1 MTDLS
6 TRMPAEPEQNFD
18 IAKFQEFLREQN
30 CKECGHADYMT
41 MDLELGSLVVLGCKR
56 IKDLSY
62 LVDEL
67 NEKLSFA
74 NQEY

>member
-6 TRMPAEPEQNFD
+6 TRMPIEAEESFD
-18 IAKFQEFLREQN
+18 IAKFQDFLREQN
-30 CKECGHADYMT
+30 CKECGHADFVT
-41 MDLELGSLVVLGCKR
+41 MDLELGSIIVLGCKR

-67 NEKLSFA
+67 SQKL
-74 NQEY
+74 

>member
-1 MTDLS
+1 
-6 TRMPAEPEQNFD
+6 
-18 IAKFQEFLREQN
+18 
-30 CKECGHADYMT
+30 

-67 NEKLSFA
+67 NEKLSFS